1 MYQMAA
7 KTYQQASFTT
17 ANPMRLV
24 LMCYDGAIKS
34 LKLARE
40 QYIAKDY
47 EGKAK
52 ALKKT
57 LDIINE
63 INISLDLEKG
73 GEIARN
79 LRSLYLYM
87 TQTLTDAD
95 LKRDIG
101 MFDEVIRML
110 EELESAWKEIA
121 RAGAVEAESALYA
134 LPSTRRET
142 APFIQPG
149 MMQARTA

>member
-1 MYQMAA
+1 MYQTAA
-7 KTYQQASFTT
+7 KTYQQANFTT

-40 QYIAKDY
+40 RYLAKDY

-63 INISLDLEKG
+63 INVSLDLERG
-73 GEIARN
+73 GDIARN

-87 TQTLTDAD
+87 TQRLTEAD

-101 MFDEVIRML
+101 AFDEVMRMM
-110 EELESAWKEIA
+110 EELESAWKEVA
-121 RAGAVEAESALYA
+121 RAGIAEEESVLYA
-134 LPSTRRET
+134 EPSAQRRT
-142 APFIQPG
+142 APLMQPRS
-149 MMQARTA
+149 A

>member
-1 MYQMAA
+1 MYQTVA
-7 KTYQQASFTT
+7 KTYQRANFTT

-40 QYIAKDY
+40 RYLVKDY

-52 ALKKT
+52 ALKKA

-63 INISLDLEKG
+63 INVSLDLERG
-73 GEIARN
+73 GDIARN

-87 TQTLTDAD
+87 VQTLTDAD
-95 LKRDIG
+95 LKRDVG
-101 MFDEVIRML
+101 MFDQVIRML

-121 RAGAVEAESALYA
+121 RVGMIEAESAPYA
-134 LPSTRRET
+134 MPSAHGQT
-142 APFIQPG
+142 ASPLQTVRS
-149 MMQARTA
+149 A

>member
-1 MYQMAA
+1 MYQTVA
-7 KTYQQASFTT
+7 KTYQQTNFTT

-24 LMCYDGAIKS
+24 LMCYDGAIRS

-40 QYIAKDY
+40 RYLEKDY

-52 ALKKT
+52 ALKKA

-63 INISLDLEKG
+63 VNISLDLEKG
-73 GEIARN
+73 GDIAKN

-87 TQTLTDAD
+87 AQTLTDAD

-121 RAGAVEAESALYA
+121 RVGIVEAESALYA
-134 LPSTRRET
+134 LPSACRET
-142 APFIQPG
+142 APMI
-149 MMQARTA
+149 QARSV

>member
-1 MYQMAA
+1 MYQTVA
-7 KTYQQASFTT
+7 KTYQQANFTT

-34 LKLARE
+34 LRLARE
-40 QYIAKDY
+40 RYLVKDY

-52 ALKKT
+52 ALKKA

-73 GEIARN
+73 GDIARN

-87 TQTLTDAD
+87 TQTLTNAD

-110 EELESAWKEIA
+110 EELESSWQEIA
-121 RAGAVEAESALYA
+121 CAGLAETGSDSYA
-134 LPSTRRET
+134 IPAARMKA
-142 APFIQPG
+142 APMI
-149 MMQARTA
+149 QARSV